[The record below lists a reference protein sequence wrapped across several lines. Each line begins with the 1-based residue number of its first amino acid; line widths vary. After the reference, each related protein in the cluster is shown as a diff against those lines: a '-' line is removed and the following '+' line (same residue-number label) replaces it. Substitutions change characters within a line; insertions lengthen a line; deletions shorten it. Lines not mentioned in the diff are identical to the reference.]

1 MTGTRV
7 KSLEQIIEQQ
17 KLYIEQLERDR
28 TGLEEMVFRNASNQ
42 AEDQAKLLEEENDI
56 LQRRCTNLQNSRSA
70 LESRCAVKQ
79 EICY

>member
-42 AEDQAKLLEEENDI
+42 VRLHKMLIVLF
-56 LQRRCTNLQNSRSA
+56 
-70 LESRCAVKQ
+70 
-79 EICY
+79 